1 MMFLFRMSRKVMW
14 RKLGT
19 ENWGMGRQMEGS
31 KREVMGSKMEVMGR
45 KIMGRAMVMGRV
57 MEKRG
62 IM

>member
-45 KIMGRAMVMGRV
+45 KIMGRV